1 MQNNCA
7 TYLCEFASLTAESCG
22 SYRESTA
29 LFDLLSLKQFCFLTE
44 YGPSGGFM
52 GIARSSHLALLLLS
66 GSLTFIPYAASGQAA
81 SSKPQSSLSAQT
93 YPQVVRL
100 SYVEGDVRITRGK
113 AGKEASGSEWEA
125 AVAGL
130 PIETGFNLVTGQGRA
145 EIEFEDAS
153 TVYLA
158 ENSALAFNDLHT
170 TNEVPY
176 TNLALLTGTAT
187 LYVLQSPDTFTLLT
201 PTARVTP
208 ARLRNSY
215 FRITSYADG
224 NAIAARANMAIS
236 LPDAADPLMDKAS
249 SGTFYYRGGT
259 RVAAPAGADTQSF
272 AGWDQWVDE
281 RVAAHNAATNAV
293 MVQAGLDAPIPG
305 LADLNGKGKFFA
317 CEPYGTCWEPNEAA
331 EPDSGPF
338 QGEAEQ
344 GSSQESARMEDQS
357 PAMDARMQPQVRMQA
372 AQAFGQAGQ
381 FGGYSGPAGFFDPND
396 PNLYDGL
403 FPCTPNRSV
412 LLMLA
417 AMNSGGAQSIDPF
430 GYGEPYNWARCH
442 AGYWIHYR
450 NHRRYTWVVGRKI
463 HHTPPVKWVKYN
475 GKTAF
480 VPRNPKDEAGKLPLN
495 REHGVFVVKGKEGEP
510 VRFAEYDPKEEIK
523 PLDKTPKEFQKPV
536 YARLQ
541 PAAAPHPE
549 VRTIEAHS
557 SLAATARSEQPH
569 ATLAFDSKSQSF
581 LIARQITAGGK
592 TSTVMQPF
600 DGHSGELQARAVGVD
615 SHGNYN
621 MHVSSSV
628 GSGGHFGGTSGGMG
642 SSGGGA
648 SASHSASFS
657 SSSSASSS
665 ASSGASASAS
675 HH

>member
-1 MQNNCA
+1 
-7 TYLCEFASLTAESCG
+7 
-22 SYRESTA
+22 
-29 LFDLLSLKQFCFLTE
+29 
-44 YGPSGGFM
+44 M
-52 GIARSSHLALLLLS
+52 GIARSSHLAILLLS

-81 SSKPQSSLSAQT
+81 SSASSKSQSPLSAQT
-93 YPQVVRL
+93 YAQVVRL

-158 ENSALAFNDLHT
+158 ENSALSFNDLHT

-187 LYVLQSPDTFTLLT
+187 LYVQGSPDTFILLT
-201 PTARVTP
+201 PTARVSP

-236 LPDAADPLMDKAS
+236 LPDASGPLMDKAS

-259 RVAAPAGADTQSF
+259 RVAAPADADAQSF

-281 RVAAHNAATNAV
+281 RVAAHSAATNAV
-293 MVQAGLDAPIPG
+293 MAQAGLDAPIPG

-331 EPDSGPF
+331 EPDSGSYR
-338 QGEAEQ
+338 GEAQQ
-344 GSSQESARMEDQS
+344 GPSQESARTEARS
-357 PAMDARMQPQVRMQA
+357 AAMGAQGPRLVRTAVVKTFAQTAQA
-372 AQAFGQAGQ
+372 A
-381 FGGYSGPAGFFDPND
+381 GYSGQAGFFDPN
-396 PNLYDGL
+396 LYGSL
-403 FPCTPNRSV
+403 FPCIPNRIA
-412 LLMLA
+412 LMMLSA
-417 AMNSGGAQSIDPF
+417 AYSGGTQSIDPF
-430 GYGEPYNWARCH
+430 GYGEPYDWARCH

-450 NHRRYTWVVGRKI
+450 NHRRYTWVVGKKI
-463 HHTPPVKWVKYN
+463 HHNPPIKWVKYN

-510 VRFAEYDPKEEIK
+510 VRLAEYDPKEEMK
-523 PLDKTPKEFQKPV
+523 PLDKTPKEFEKPV

-541 PAAAPHPE
+541 AAAAPHPE
-549 VRTIEAHS
+549 VRTIEARS
-557 SLAATARSEQPH
+557 SSTATAHPEQPH

-592 TSTVMQPF
+592 TSTVLQPF
-600 DGHSGELQARAVGVD
+600 DGHSGQLQARAVGVD

-621 MHVSSSV
+621 THASSV
-628 GSGGHFGGTSGGMG
+628 GGSFGGGHSGGVSTG

-648 SASHSASFS
+648 AASHSASFS
-657 SSSSASSS
+657 SSSSSASSS
-665 ASSGASASAS
+665 SSSASASAS